1 MLGENFYGNS
11 SINER
16 MEPAKQQLA
25 ARHTGRQS
33 TGSSSGGGGGAYY

>member
-16 MEPAKQQLA
+16 MEPKQQQLA
-25 ARHTGRQS
+25 VRHTGRQS
-33 TGSSSGGGGGAYY
+33 AGSSSGGGGAYY

>member
-16 MEPAKQQLA
+16 MEPKQQLA

-33 TGSSSGGGGGAYY
+33 TGSSSGGGGAYY